1 MICYRC
7 KIVLQKTELKDVYRC
22 PMCKNVERVI
32 EEKEGKCE
40 DPQ

>member
-22 PMCKNVERVI
+22 PMCKNVEKVI
-32 EEKEGKCE
+32 EEKEKK
-40 DPQ
+40 